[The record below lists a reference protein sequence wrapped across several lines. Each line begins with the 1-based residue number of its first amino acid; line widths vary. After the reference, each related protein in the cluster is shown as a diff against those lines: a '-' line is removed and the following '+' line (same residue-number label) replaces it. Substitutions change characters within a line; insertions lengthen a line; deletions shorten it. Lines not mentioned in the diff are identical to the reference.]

1 MFIRLAV
8 EETPVFT
15 EMTTKKVVARYPVLE
30 VMKRNKKR
38 VLLVI
43 GARFA
48 ENGSFFIFSVFSLSY
63 ATQHLHVPRFVIL
76 GSVISAALATV
87 ITIPL
92 FGLLTDFVGR
102 KPVFIG
108 GVVFT
113 LLFAYPFF
121 WLLQTTQPML
131 ILLALVL
138 ALAVGWAA
146 MYAPQ
151 AAYFAELFEP
161 QVRYSGMSIGAQLV
175 AIVAGGPSP
184 LIATAGLAL
193 SGGSPWPI
201 AVWLIFVSTVSLIA
215 LLLAPETAGDD
226 LALTGRDAFVQA
238 RPSIGKV
245 TSARHG

>member
-1 MFIRLAV
+1 
-8 EETPVFT
+8 
-15 EMTTKKVVARYPVLE
+15 MTTKKTVARYPVLE

-63 ATQHLHVPRFVIL
+63 ATQHLHVPRYVIL
-76 GSVISAALATV
+76 GALIVAALATV
-87 ITIPL
+87 FTIPL
-92 FGLLTDFVGR
+92 FGLLTDYIGR

-201 AVWLIFVSTVSLIA
+201 AVWLIFVSAVSLIA
-215 LLLAPETAGDD
+215 LMLAPETAGID
-226 LALTGRDAFVQA
+226 LASTGRDAFAEV
-238 RPSIGKV
+238 RPSIDAV
-245 TSARHG
+245 ASARRG